1 MVAKWLFYHFLGV
14 QYIYMYVY
22 ITLYKVYSLPWVR
35 IVWTSGFQRQND
47 DDDDEDDDDDDWHLI
62 GYNLWQ

>member
-1 MVAKWLFYHFLGV
+1 
-14 QYIYMYVY
+14 MYVY

-47 DDDDEDDDDDDWHLI
+47 DDDDDDDEDDDDDDDWHLI